1 MTEPGASTGCRAASA
16 TATLCLILLA
26 GCATIAT
33 GDRGLPPAPT
43 AKLVDVFF
51 GTDRNLADAG
61 LTMPR
66 ATTSSGAVAMG
77 VVHVAVPLKHQVG
90 EIEQP
95 GLIAQLFGANPDDY
109 MSVRGGE
116 IETADEFFEKIR
128 LAQAAG
134 RSSSALVFVHGY
146 NVSFADAALRTAQL
160 AVDLHIR
167 TVPVFYDWPSKGETA
182 GYLADEDAVER
193 SLPDLAQFLETFAG
207 RSGSKDIFVI
217 AHSMGAR
224 ITTRALA
231 DLLERRPDLRARYRE
246 LIPAAPDIDA
256 VVFKRDIAP
265 RFAALQAPMTLYASS
280 NDRALKASHAVHQ
293 DDRAGESGDRLVVV
307 PGVETIDASAI
318 STDFLGH
325 SYFASD
331 RRLLADI
338 AQLIRERLRAP
349 RRPLLQDRRIGD
361 ATYWAFPR

>member
-1 MTEPGASTGCRAASA
+1 MAVAVGM
-16 TATLCLILLA
+16 LWLVLLP
-26 GCATIAT
+26 GCATQAP
-33 GDRGLPPAPT
+33 GDRGLPPT
-43 AKLVDVFF
+43 VDAKVVDVFF
-51 GTDRNLADAG
+51 GTDRDMARTGLKRVLDAQPPDG
-61 LTMPR
+61 LVL
-66 ATTSSGAVAMG
+66 GA
-77 VVHVAVPLKHQVG
+77 VHVAVPLKHRVG

-95 GLIAQLFGANPDDY
+95 GLMAELFRENPDDF
-109 MSVRGGE
+109 MTVRGGE
-116 IETADEFFEKIR
+116 IYPEDLFFEKIR

-134 RSSSALVFVHGY
+134 HSSSALVFVHGY
-146 NVSFADAALRTAQL
+146 NVSFEDAALRTAQL

-167 TVPVFYDWPSKGETA
+167 TVPVFYDWPSKGEAA

-193 SLPDLAQFLETFAG
+193 SLPNLTRFLEIFAQ
-207 RSGSKDIFVI
+207 RSAAADIFVI

-231 DLLERRPDLRARYRE
+231 DLLERRPELRSRFRE
-246 LIPAAPDIDA
+246 LILAAPDIDA

-265 RFAALQAPMTLYASS
+265 RFAALREPLTMYASS

-293 DDRAGESGDRLVVV
+293 DARAGESGDRLLVA

-331 RRLLADI
+331 RTLLTDI
-338 AQLIRERLRAP
+338 ALLIQERLRAE
-349 RRPLLQDRRIGD
+349 RRPQLEDRHLGD
-361 ATYWAFPR
+361 TTYWAFRR